1 MEMYNIFAINCDCSI
16 YVDRSKYVHW
26 HSDVGA
32 KAVVAAAAAAADV
45 VFFSFIF
52 SLLVFF
58 PPVNVV
64 IAIGKKA
71 R

>member
-32 KAVVAAAAAAADV
+32 KAIAAAAAADV
-45 VFFSFIF
+45 VFFLSFFLF
-52 SLLVFF
+52 SFF